1 MATITKK
8 DLVLRI
14 SDKTKLT
21 QQESLDLIQHLIDEI
36 TDCLANG
43 DDVVLRNFGSFLVT
57 VTKPKIGRNPRK
69 PEMAVEIP
77 ARAVVKFKPGKELKD
92 RVAARL
98 PGQTKTVEA

>member
-14 SDKTKLT
+14 SEKTNLT
-21 QQESLDLIQHLIDEI
+21 QQESLDLIQRLIDEI
-36 TDCLANG
+36 ADCQANG

-69 PEMAVEIP
+69 PEMSVKIP

-98 PGQTKTVEA
+98 PAQLES